1 MNCIGLTQASFPN
14 LLTVGSYAFFYCMG
28 LTTMKCP
35 HLTTVNEEAF
45 EMCASFK
52 PQQFTSIK
60 TIGDSA
66 FSGCSALEDLGIL
79 TSCTSIGKNA
89 FDGSGLKTASFPF
102 TTSIGDEAFATC
114 VDLQDLMFFNLETIS
129 AGMFSSCS
137 SLSSIRLNNVTEIK
151 ASAFDYCS
159 NLTSAYFPKVTTIGA
174 KAFKDCSLLSRVLL
188 PKVTSIDATAFD
200 GCTAISY
207 ATMEK
212 PDTINTIMKNSLVQS
227 WFECNNVSAI
237 IDIPDNAF
245 NGLIHFYS
253 FVSTN
258 PVKSIGK
265 YAFYNTEISSIPSIS
280 SHDFTI
286 KSFGFSKCTNL
297 TSIKLDGTTTL
308 TVYEDAFAGIGYID
322 ELTLPLATTFNNSNT
337 EDKYKI
343 ARYNPFLGD
352 TFGSVTFAGTKT
364 QFGTIQTRDAP
375 KFGLT
380 SLFPVGTTIT
390 CSDGDITI
398 TA

>member
-1 MNCIGLTQASFPN
+1 LKQYQLECF
-14 LLTVGSYAFFYCMG
+14 LLAV
-28 LTTMKCP
+28 
-35 HLTTVNEEAF
+35 
-45 EMCASFK
+45 
-52 PQQFTSIK
+52 
-60 TIGDSA
+60 
-66 FSGCSALEDLGIL
+66 
-79 TSCTSIGKNA
+79 
-89 FDGSGLKTASFPF
+89 
-102 TTSIGDEAFATC
+102 
-114 VDLQDLMFFNLETIS
+114 
-129 AGMFSSCS
+129 

-245 NGLIHFYS
+245 KGLTHFYS

-265 YAFYNTEISSIPSIS
+265 I
-280 SHDFTI
+280 
-286 KSFGFSKCTNL
+286 C
-297 TSIKLDGTTTL
+297 
-308 TVYEDAFAGIGYID
+308 
-322 ELTLPLATTFNNSNT
+322 
-337 EDKYKI
+337 
-343 ARYNPFLGD
+343 FL
-352 TFGSVTFAGTKT
+352 
-364 QFGTIQTRDAP
+364 
-375 KFGLT
+375 
-380 SLFPVGTTIT
+380 
-390 CSDGDITI
+390 
-398 TA
+398 